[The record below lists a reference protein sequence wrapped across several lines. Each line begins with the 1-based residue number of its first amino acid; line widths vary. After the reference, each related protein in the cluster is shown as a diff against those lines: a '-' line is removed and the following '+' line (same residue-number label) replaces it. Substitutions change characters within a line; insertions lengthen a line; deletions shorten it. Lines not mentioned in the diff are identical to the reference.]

1 MRRVLV
7 VLDVLVVV
15 LILVQAVIAGQ
26 HLFEGASI
34 SVHGFVGN
42 GTFAV
47 AVVAAFVALV
57 AKVPV
62 WVLSLNALLALLLFF
77 QTGLGYVGRDS
88 ALAASW
94 HIPLGVTAFGLAAA
108 ALLGGALAA
117 SSDRAAAAAGSPAQS
132 SAGLTD
138 RTPSTRND

>member
-1 MRRVLV
+1 MRRVLACID
-7 VLDVLVVV
+7 LLVVV
-15 LILVQAVIAGQ
+15 LILVQAVLAGQ
-26 HLFEGASI
+26 SLFQGSSI
-34 SVHGFVGN
+34 SVHGYVGN

-47 AVVAAFVALV
+47 AVIAAFVALA
-57 AKVPV
+57 AKVPT
-62 WVLSLNALLALLLFF
+62 WVLSINALLALLLFF

-108 ALLGGALAA
+108 ALLGGVLTATA
-117 SSDRAAAAAGSPAQS
+117 SGASVQA